1 MSETILKVK
10 TSIPPPGLDTFE
22 RSQIMAILEEG
33 LCRSAGFTY
42 PLTLAS
48 APAGSGKTTTIRMW
62 LNGRESSTAW
72 LTLDQ
77 GDNDRKRFWT
87 YFISSLQTL
96 DSNLGKGTM
105 EILRSSGSGEEFS
118 TDETFL
124 NPLLNDLFNLDTA
137 LFLVLDDLHWI
148 DSTRVQNDLIY
159 FIENMPPTLHLI
171 AVTRSDPPWPLHR
184 WRAKNKIKEIRQ
196 KDLKLSREETK
207 HYINKIKGFSLNDHQ
222 LDKLYAKT
230 EGWITGMQLIS
241 LSLTDAHNI
250 DTFID
255 IFTGS
260 HQTVF
265 EYLSDEVL
273 ARQPEHIRDFLV
285 QTSIL
290 NRLCAPLCDAV
301 TGINNSAELLA
312 SLERKQL
319 FVKPLDDHKTWY
331 RYHPLFADLLQYQL
345 KRHYP
350 GKEIAQHL
358 KAAKWFLEAGE
369 FGEAIYHA
377 FSSSDYELAASILHE
392 HYKKL
397 VSAEGPWPMINYLKK
412 LPENIF
418 NNYPSL
424 LVYKALTYFLQER
437 REEAE
442 VLLEQA
448 EKLGYENKE
457 EQAEYEGMLAIVK
470 AVYQTTTHDFS
481 KALNNTE
488 KALKLLPPGNH
499 YWRMYAAYF
508 SGDIRFFS
516 GNPKDA
522 HPFYL
527 EAYRNS
533 EKTGSH
539 YLAINCNFKV
549 ANNLRCLGNLRE
561 AEQLTKKMLHT
572 AGEKGLSGIP
582 RTGCLWVLMG
592 ELLREKGELDEA
604 ERCIN
609 KGIFLNRP
617 EKPFLGWCYLFQAA
631 LSFSKQIYHEALEV
645 IAAIEELDRDPGLPL
660 YITTPA
666 ASWKARILLE
676 MENLSEVKNVLT
688 QTGVTEEAA
697 VKGGRERGHLVLPR
711 LLMLDDEKN
720 WDRARRILGRVE
732 NFAVAGGNHRILI
745 ETLLV
750 KATLAE
756 QAGHSR
762 TAEESL
768 VKVLQSGQESG
779 YFQTFVDEGEPL
791 APVYSRILE
800 GKHTVRGQLIS
811 PALTGFARNIYRAIA
826 PNATEEQ
833 EYGQKK
839 SISDHGYDH
848 LIVEELNPRELQIL
862 KLIAEGYS
870 NQEISQQFFIS
881 EGTVKWH
888 TSNIYGKLGARNRV
902 EAVTLA
908 RKLDILP

>member
-10 TSIPPPGLDTFE
+10 TSIPPPGLDTLD
-22 RSQIMAILEEG
+22 RSQIMNMLEEG
-33 LCRSAGFTY
+33 LSGKAGFTY

-48 APAGSGKTTTIRMW
+48 APAGSGKTTTIRIW
-62 LNGRESSTAW
+62 LSGRESSTAW

-77 GDNDRKRFWT
+77 GDNDRKRFWI

-96 DSNLGKGTM
+96 EVNLGKGTM
-105 EILRSSGSGEEFS
+105 EILRSSNSGEELS

-124 NPLLNDLFNLDTA
+124 NPLLNDLFNLDEVF
-137 LFLVLDDLHWI
+137 FLVLDDLHWI
-148 DSTRVQNDLIY
+148 DRTRIQNDLIY
-159 FIENMPPTLHLI
+159 FIENMPTSLHLV
-171 AVTRSDPPWPLHR
+171 AATRSDPPWPLHR
-184 WRAKNKIKEIRQ
+184 WRARGKIKEIRQ
-196 KDLKLSREETK
+196 KDLKLSREEIK
-207 HYINKIKGFSLNDHQ
+207 HYINDIKGFSLKDHQ

-241 LSLTDAHNI
+241 LSLADAHNI

-265 EYLSDEVL
+265 EYLSEEVL
-273 ARQPEHIRDFLV
+273 SRQPEYIREFLIY
-285 QTSIL
+285 TSIL
-290 NRLCAPLCDAV
+290 NRFCAPLCDAV
-301 TGINNSAELLA
+301 SGINNSAEILT
-312 SLERKQL
+312 SLEQKQL
-319 FVKPLDDHKTWY
+319 FVKPLDDTKTWY
-331 RYHPLFADLLQYQL
+331 RYHHLFADILQYQL
-345 KRHYP
+345 KRHFP
-350 GKEIAQHL
+350 GQESKQHL
-358 KAAKWFLEAGE
+358 KAAEWFLETGE

-377 FSSSDYELAASILHE
+377 FNCSDYEFAASILHE

-397 VSAEGPWPMINYLKK
+397 VSAEGPWMTINYLKK
-412 LPENIF
+412 LPGNILDS
-418 NNYPSL
+418 YPSL
-424 LVYKALTYFLQER
+424 LVYKAFMFFLQER

-442 VLLEQA
+442 ALLEQA

-457 EQAEYEGMLAIVK
+457 EQAEYEGMLAIAK

-488 KALKLLPPGNH
+488 RALKLLPSGNH
-499 YWRMYAAYF
+499 YWRMWAAYF
-508 SGDIRFFS
+508 SGDIRYFS
-516 GNPKDA
+516 GNPKNA

-539 YLAINCNFKV
+539 YLVLNCNLKM
-549 ANNLRCLGNLRE
+549 ANNLRCLGKLRE
-561 AEQLTKKMLHT
+561 AEQVTRETLHT
-572 AGEKGLSGIP
+572 IGEKGLSGIP
-582 RTGCLWVLMG
+582 RTGSIWVLMG
-592 ELLREKGELDEA
+592 ELQREKGELDEG
-604 ERCIN
+604 ERLIT
-609 KGIFLNRP
+609 KGVFLNQP
-617 EKPFLGWCYLFQAA
+617 EKPFLGWCYLFQIA
-631 LSFSKQIYHEALEV
+631 LLFSKQKYHEALEV
-645 IAAIEELDRDPGLPL
+645 IATIEELNRDPGLPL

-676 MENLSEVKNVLT
+676 MGNLTEAKDVLA
-688 QTGVTEEAA
+688 QTGVNEEAA

-720 WDRARRILGRVE
+720 KDRAQGILDRVE
-732 NFAVAGGNHRILI
+732 EFALAGGNHRILL

-750 KATLAE
+750 KAALAE
-756 QAGHSR
+756 QAGHTR
-762 TAEESL
+762 AAEESL
-768 VKVLQSGQESG
+768 VKALQSGRESG
-779 YFQTFVDEGEPL
+779 YFQTFIDEGKFL

-800 GKHTVRGQLIS
+800 GKQTAGGQLLS
-811 PALTGFARNIYRAIA
+811 PGLTGFTRNIYRRIA
-826 PNATEEQ
+826 PDATEHQ
-833 EYGQKK
+833 EPGKEK
-839 SISDHGYDH
+839 HGSDHGYDH

-870 NQEISQQFFIS
+870 NQEISQQFFLS

-902 EAVTLA
+902 EAVSLA
-908 RKLDILP
+908 RKLKLLS

>member
-1 MSETILKVK
+1 MSEAILKVK
-10 TSIPPPGLDTFE
+10 TSIPPPGLDTLD
-22 RSQIMAILEEG
+22 RSQIMSILEKDLIG
-33 LCRSAGFTY
+33 KAGFTY

-48 APAGSGKTTTIRMW
+48 APAGSGKTTTIRIW
-62 LNGRESSTAW
+62 LSGRESSTAW

-96 DSNLGKGTM
+96 ESSLGKGTR
-105 EILRSSGSGEEFS
+105 EILRSSNSGEDFS
-118 TDETFL
+118 KDETFL
-124 NPLLNDLFNLDTA
+124 NPLLNDLFNLDAA

-148 DSTRVQNDLIY
+148 DRARIQNDLIY
-159 FIENMPPTLHLI
+159 FIENMPPSLHLV
-171 AVTRSDPPWPLHR
+171 AATRSDPPWPLHR
-184 WRAKNKIKEIRQ
+184 WRAREIIKEIRQ

-207 HYINKIKGFSLNDHQ
+207 HYINDIKGFSLNDQQ

-241 LSLTDAHNI
+241 LSLADAHNI

-255 IFTGS
+255 FFTGS

-265 EYLSDEVL
+265 EYLSEEVL
-273 ARQPEHIRDFLV
+273 SRQPKHIREFLIH
-285 QTSIL
+285 TSIL
-290 NRLCAPLCDAV
+290 NRFCAPLCDAV
-301 TGINNSAELLA
+301 TGINNSAELLT

-319 FVKPLDDHKTWY
+319 FVKPLDDTKTWY

-345 KRHYP
+345 KKHFP
-350 GKEIAQHL
+350 GQESEQHL

-377 FSSSDYELAASILHE
+377 FNSSDYELAASILND
-392 HYKKL
+392 HYKKI
-397 VSAEGPWPMINYLKK
+397 VSTEGPWPMIDFLKR
-412 LPENIF
+412 LPEKII

-424 LVYKALTYFLQER
+424 LVYKAFMFFLQER

-442 VLLEQA
+442 LLLEQA

-457 EQAEYEGMLAIVK
+457 EQAEYEGMLAIAK

-488 KALKLLPPGNH
+488 KALKLLPSGNH
-499 YWRMYAAYF
+499 YWRMFAAYF

-516 GNPKDA
+516 GNPKNA
-522 HPFYL
+522 HQFYL

-539 YLAINCNFKV
+539 YLAINCNLKV
-549 ANNLRCLGNLRE
+549 ANNLRCLGKLRE
-561 AEQLTKKMLHT
+561 AEQLTKKTLT
-572 AGEKGLSGIP
+572 TIGEKGLSGIP
-582 RTGCLWVLMG
+582 RTGSIWVLMG

-604 ERCIN
+604 ERLIN
-609 KGIFLNRP
+609 KGVFLNQP
-617 EKPFLGWCYLFQAA
+617 EKPFLGWCYLFQIA
-631 LSFSKQIYHEALEV
+631 LLFSKQKYNEALGV
-645 IAAIEELDRDPGLPL
+645 ITIMEELNRDPGLPL
-660 YITTPA
+660 YITIPA
-666 ASWKARILLE
+666 ASWKARILFE
-676 MENLSEVKNVLT
+676 MENFSEAKDVLA
-688 QTGVTEEAA
+688 QIGVTEEAA

-711 LLMLDDEKN
+711 LLMLDNEKN
-720 WDRARRILGRVE
+720 KDRAQGILDRVE
-732 NFAVAGGNHRILI
+732 EFAEAGGNQRILL

-750 KATLAE
+750 KAALAE
-756 QAGHSR
+756 QAGHSGA
-762 TAEESL
+762 AEESL
-768 VKVLQSGQESG
+768 VKALQSGRESG
-779 YFQTFVDEGEPL
+779 YFQTFIDEGESL

-800 GKHTVRGQLIS
+800 GKHTTGGQLLS
-811 PALTGFARNIYRAIA
+811 PGLNGFACNIYRAIV
-826 PNATEEQ
+826 PDATEEQ
-833 EYGQKK
+833 EPGKEK
-839 SISDHGYDH
+839 HFSDHDYDH

-870 NQEISQQFFIS
+870 NQEISQHFFLS

-902 EAVTLA
+902 EAVSLA
-908 RKLDILP
+908 RKLKLLS